1 MAKKNE
7 KDVVL
12 DDLAIATDFLITAKA
27 GVRNLAVAITE
38 TATPEVKQLLRR
50 ELDNAI
56 DLHDKMAQYMIDN
69 EMYHAYDIEEQV
81 THDLEKA
88 DKALSIAPSAQSSGG
103 GKSSSAKKSSAK
115 KAKSK

>member
-1 MAKKNE
+1 MAKKSKN
-7 KDVVL
+7 DTVL

-56 DLHDKMAQYMIDN
+56 DMHDKIAQYMIDN
-69 EMYHAYDIEEQV
+69 EMYHAYDLEEQV

-88 DKALSIAPSAQSSGG
+88 DKALSIAPA
-103 GKSSSAKKSSAK
+103 KSSSKSSSTKKSSTK
-115 KAKSK
+115 KSKK